1 MSQEIDDL
9 LEIDSNS
16 EQTLIAVQN
25 LSKHIIIRTII
36 PFLIGAIG
44 SFLAITNDSGGYNGL
59 GILLVTGGIMLL
71 YLVIILIEMLI
82 YFGNKQKQKANANL
96 KVFGF
101 LLILS
106 LIIAVLFLGLEF

>member
-9 LEIDSNS
+9 LEIDSSND
-16 EQTLIAVQN
+16 QPVVVVKN
-25 LSKHIIIRTII
+25 LKTHIIIRTII
-36 PFLIGAIG
+36 PFLIAAIG
-44 SFLAITNDSGGYNGL
+44 GFLAITNDSGGYNGL

-82 YFGNKQKQKANANL
+82 YFGNKQKEKANANL

-101 LLILS
+101 M
-106 LIIAVLFLGLEF
+106 LIIALIITAVIF